1 MKILCLTP
9 WFPSHSNDQQ
19 GSYIL
24 DSLEAL
30 RALGHEQ
37 QVWLIKPLK
46 PCRSPLK
53 KFTAG
58 FDVRTVKYFS
68 LPRHYLRSVSNW
80 FYLKH
85 LIPLLEKEINKNR
98 PDVIHAHTELYAL
111 AAYRVG
117 KKFGIPTVVTIH
129 GLETSARY
137 WKGSKNAI
145 IQALQQ
151 VDRVVLV
158 GEPLRDF
165 FKSLVGHDDHFE
177 VVHNGFRSSETFR
190 NSISAPWSSPL
201 KLISV
206 SNLHEG
212 KGIDYNLLALAI
224 LKEEGFDD
232 WHYTIVGDGK
242 EKKKLV
248 ALVKALNL
256 IDKVTFKGVCAHDQV
271 CQYLMASNVFSLPS
285 YREAFG
291 IAYVEAMAA
300 GLLTIGV
307 KGQGPSAFIEP
318 NKTGLLIQPN
328 DVNSLAET
336 LKSVF
341 NHKQAM
347 KTIANKGHAFVWRHY
362 TWASHAR
369 TMTTVYNQ
377 LSLEKLHLAYTD

>member
-37 QVWLIKPLK
+37 QVWLIKPWK
-46 PCRSPLK
+46 PCLTTLE

-58 FDVRTVKYFS
+58 FDVNAVKYFS
-68 LPRHYLRSVSNW
+68 LPRHYFRAASNW
-80 FYLKH
+80 FYLQR
-85 LIPLLEKEINKNR
+85 LVPLLEKEIRNNR

-111 AAYRVG
+111 AACRVG
-117 KKFGIPTVVTIH
+117 KKYGIPTVVTIH

-137 WKGSKNAI
+137 WKGSKKAI
-145 IQALQQ
+145 IRALQQ

-158 GEPLRDF
+158 GEPLRAF
-165 FKSLVGHDDHFE
+165 FKSLVGRDDHFQ
-177 VVHNGFRSSETFR
+177 VVHNGFRSSEALR
-190 NSISAPWSSPL
+190 NNISAPWSSPL
-201 KLISV
+201 KLVSV

-212 KGIDYNLLALAI
+212 KGIDLNLLALAI

-248 ALVKALNL
+248 TLVKALNL
-256 IDKVTFKGVCAHDQV
+256 IDKVTFKGACAHDQV
-271 CQYLMASNVFSLPS
+271 CQHLMASNVFSLPS

-291 IAYVEAMAA
+291 IAYIEAMAA

-328 DVNSLAET
+328 DVNSLAEA
-336 LKSVF
+336 LKCVF
-341 NHKQAM
+341 NHKPAM
-347 KTIANKGHAFVWRHY
+347 ITIAKKGHIFVWQHF

-369 TMTTVYNQ
+369 AITTVYHQ
-377 LSLEKLHLAYTD
+377 LSVEKLHLAYTD

>member
-19 GSYIL
+19 GNYIL
-24 DSLEAL
+24 DSLEAI

-37 QVWLIKPLK
+37 QVWLITPWK
-46 PCRSPLK
+46 PCRTPCE

-58 FDVRTVKYFS
+58 FDVKTVRYCS
-68 LPRHYLRSVSNW
+68 LPRHYLRAVSNW
-80 FYLKH
+80 LYLKR
-85 LIPLLEKEINKNR
+85 LIPLLEKEIRKNR

-111 AAYRVG
+111 AANRVG
-117 KKFGIPTVVTIH
+117 KKYGIPTVVTIH

-137 WKGSKNAI
+137 WKGSKKAI

-151 VDRVVLV
+151 VNRVVLV

-165 FKSLVGHDDHFE
+165 FKALVGHDEHFQ
-177 VVHNGFRSSETFR
+177 VVYNGFRSCDALRDTM
-190 NSISAPWSSPL
+190 SASWSSPL
-201 KLISV
+201 KLVSV

-212 KGIDYNLLALAI
+212 KGIDLNLSALAI
-224 LKEEGFDD
+224 LIKEGFDD
-232 WHYTIVGDGK
+232 WHYTIIGDGK
-242 EKKKLV
+242 EKEKLV

-256 IDKVTFKGVCAHDQV
+256 TDKVTFKGACAHDHVYQH
-271 CQYLMASNVFSLPS
+271 LMASNVFSLPS

-291 IAYVEAMAA
+291 IAYIEAMAA

-307 KGQGPSAFIEP
+307 EGQGPSAFITP
-318 NKTGLLIQPN
+318 AKTGLLVQPN

-336 LKSVF
+336 LKSIF
-341 NHKQAM
+341 NHKLAM
-347 KTIANKGHAFVWRHY
+347 QTIANQGRAVVWQCF

-369 TMTTVYNQ
+369 AMTAVYHQ
-377 LSLEKLHLAYTD
+377 LSAEKHHVAHIN